1 MTPTGKDISSL
12 FSKDEVVLLVTDSG
26 LGGFSIFSQ
35 IAARVK
41 HDPIFSRLSLI
52 YYNAWP
58 GPNRGYNSLKDMDT
72 RVRVFDRALEGMRRY
87 APDIILIACNTLSVL
102 YEMARFPRREPI
114 PVVDIVR
121 FGVDM
126 VYEGLVRNTSAKALL
141 LGTLTTIDSDRHR
154 SALIE
159 KGIPANRIA
168 VQACDQLATRI
179 EKGPESDVVVQL
191 VDACMDRAAEKLG
204 PLKTDVLAAL
214 FCTHFGYSR
223 ELIRKSLQ
231 RRLPGKVTVLDPNQ
245 RMVDALFEASGGRRH
260 PNTVVEMAV
269 VSKIAWEKEKV
280 DAVSN
285 IVAPWSPEA
294 ADALRRYRW
303 IPDLFDIDDMFNE

>member
-1 MTPTGKDISSL
+1 MTTTGKDIPSL
-12 FSKDEVVLLVTDSG
+12 LSKDEVVVLVTDSG

-35 IAARVK
+35 IAARAK

-72 RVRVFDRALEGMRRY
+72 RVRVFDRALEGMLRFT
-87 APDIILIACNTLSVL
+87 PHMILIACNTLSVL
-102 YEMARFPRREPI
+102 YERTRFRRRKPI
-114 PVVDIVR
+114 PVVDIVG

-126 VYEGLVRNTSAKALL
+126 VYERLLQNTDARALL
-141 LGTLTTIDSDRHR
+141 LGTATTIESDRHR
-154 SALIE
+154 SRLIE

-179 EKGPESDVVVQL
+179 EKGPESDAVVEL
-191 VDACMDRAAEKLG
+191 VDVCMDRAAEKLG
-204 PLKTDVLAAL
+204 SLKTDVLAAL

-231 RRLPGKVTVLDPNQ
+231 CCLPGKVTVLDPNQ
-245 RMVDALFEASGGRRH
+245 RMVDSLFEATGGRRH
-260 PNTVVEMAV
+260 PKTVVEMAV
-269 VSKIAWEKEKV
+269 VSKIAWEKEKL

-285 IVAPWSPEA
+285 RVAPGSPEA
-294 ADALRRYRW
+294 ADALRRYQW